1 MRDPWT
7 GSSIHGSLVYDSYL
21 YLHVTSQE
29 QSPKTESTPSLHFEI
44 CFLLRMATGMITIEI
59 RLQNESEGDD
69 APGSRSCDFLRAT
82 IQLELKGELKT
93 K

>member
-7 GSSIHGSLVYDSYL
+7 GSSIHVSLVYDSYL

-59 RLQNESEGDD
+59 RLQNEAEGDD
-69 APGSRSCDFLRAT
+69 APGSRSCDFFAA
-82 IQLELKGELKT
+82 LELKGELKT